1 MLPFR
6 IERHRGGHRPGQPTA
21 ERGHR
26 LALRTVSRG
35 RTGLGLAARGRPG
48 RVWTALLLQRL
59 WGEQASRLL
68 AIRWL
73 MAPLLDGCHEAVAP
87 TVQSVD
93 KPLFLPNIARGA
105 TDRFNAR
112 VQRRLAH
119 NLLGPEML
127 QQLLLGDNA
136 VAVHNEIGQHI
147 EHLGSHLDW
156 HTRSAQLIA
165 LGVKRIVPKH
175 IAHCP
180 PSRLD
185 RWPLRDDPRAPVWS
199 LCRSTR
205 HRTGRDY
212 HEMTTKWS

>member
-1 MLPFR
+1 
-6 IERHRGGHRPGQPTA
+6 
-21 ERGHR
+21 
-26 LALRTVSRG
+26 
-35 RTGLGLAARGRPG
+35 
-48 RVWTALLLQRL
+48 
-59 WGEQASRLL
+59 
-68 AIRWL
+68 

-147 EHLGSHLDW
+147 EHLGPDPDW
-156 HTRSAQLIA
+156 HACLMQLVA
-165 LGVKRIVPKH
+165 LGVKHVVPKH

-180 PSRLD
+180 PLPASTDGRSRTI
-185 RWPLRDDPRAPVWS
+185 RAPPWGLYAVNET
-199 LCRSTR
+199 LYGPRLPR
-205 HRTGRDY
+205 ND
-212 HEMTTKWS
+212 HEMVMK